1 MLSVLLLITIGVAIT
16 GFVVYKNT
24 NDDAWAIT
32 GGVGVFIG
40 IVMLITI
47 SVMIGFIGSSRVYDT
62 KIAMYEEE
70 NAKIEQSV
78 VVAVEKY
85 LEHEQSI
92 FEDITNE
99 NLQTL
104 LVVYPEIKS
113 DTLITK
119 QIEIFI
125 TNNDKIREL
134 KEEKISL
141 GTLKFLVY
149 FGG

>member
-1 MLSVLLLITIGVAIT
+1 MISVLLLITIAIAIT

-125 TNNDKIREL
+125 MNNDKIREL